1 MGERRIT
8 HQNLYANEPEHDG
21 FEEFPPEIGFVYIL
35 EDSNQGYEGGRT
47 LRLLRNSTMSSAV
60 LLRIVP
66 ADNTSM
72 SQNASAMALP
82 EQQRLNHKISGA
94 ADRMYYRTHCDPS
107 QRLNFGHAVGVLRA
121 PRSGYTVISPSTNP
135 SVVSYISTRMKS
147 RPFPSLSAI

>member
-66 ADNTSM
+66 ADNTSI
-72 SQNASAMALP
+72 SQNA
-82 EQQRLNHKISGA
+82 GGW
-94 ADRMYYRTHCDPS
+94 HCPNNKD
-107 QRLNFGHAVGVLRA
+107 
-121 PRSGYTVISPSTNP
+121 
-135 SVVSYISTRMKS
+135 
-147 RPFPSLSAI
+147 